1 MRVTKFS
8 HSCVRVARD
17 GAVLVI
23 DPGGF
28 SERAALNDV
37 DAILITHEH
46 ADHLDVDKLADA
58 LDKRPEA
65 KVYTH
70 AEVAAKLGALN
81 GVVHTVSAG
90 ETFSA
95 AGFQVQAY
103 GGWHAVI
110 HPDIPVVP
118 NLGFVVEGRL
128 YHPGDS
134 FDVPMDVDVESL
146 FVPVSAPWLKASEAI
161 DFVRSVAPRRAYAL
175 HDALYNDNGL
185 GLVDRLLGQ
194 FSGTEY
200 SRLVPGETVDA

>member
-70 AEVAAKLGALN
+70 AEVAAKLGTLN
-81 GVVHTVSAG
+81 GVVRTVSAG

-110 HPDIPVVP
+110 HPDLPVVP
-118 NLGFVVEGRL
+118 NLGFLIEGRL

-134 FDVPMDVDVESL
+134 FDVPIDADIESL

-175 HDALYNDNGL
+175 HDALLNDNGL
-185 GLVDRLLGQ
+185 GLLDRLLGQ
-194 FSGTEY
+194 YSGTEY